1 MKVVYDSEIFLLQ
14 KYGGVSR
21 YFAQVISQFI
31 INKSLEIEVELAFSR
46 TSNRYLQ
53 ELSDGGGLNLKKLA
67 MPYLTPSSPKKMLF
81 TYGLFK
87 TLNASFASGTKPGIS
102 RGKLFHATYYR
113 PNFLESFGHNKFA
126 ITVHDFIPEKLGW
139 DGIRNPHLGKKKLL
153 NKADLIFCVSQ
164 ATANEVSEFYGIRNA
179 NFVVVPHGVKAVSDV
194 QEKVSSTTNPN
205 VLYVGHRSGY
215 KNFGQLAKALKLL
228 WQKGFDVQL
237 NTVGPEFSNA
247 EIKEYFRSNHIKNWR
262 HYTNIS
268 DSDLMCLYRRAS
280 ALVITSKMEGFGL
293 PILEAFSQGTA
304 VIASRIKVFEEV
316 CNNLGV
322 FFEVGNSESLAQAI
336 EGQISNVSNLDQIR
350 IRLAYASDFTWLHS
364 AKKMSYAYKQLI

>member
-46 TSNRYLQ
+46 TNNRYLQ

-113 PNFLESFGHNKFA
+113 PNILESFGHNKFA
-126 ITVHDFIPEKLGW
+126 ITIHDFIPEKLGW

-164 ATANEVSEFYGIRNA
+164 ASANEVSEFYGIRNA
-179 NFVVVPHGVKAVSDV
+179 NFVVVPHGVKAVSDF

-228 WQKGFDVQL
+228 WQKGFDIQL
-237 NTVGPEFSNA
+237 
-247 EIKEYFRSNHIKNWR
+247 K
-262 HYTNIS
+262 
-268 DSDLMCLYRRAS
+268 
-280 ALVITSKMEGFGL
+280 
-293 PILEAFSQGTA
+293 
-304 VIASRIKVFEEV
+304 
-316 CNNLGV
+316 
-322 FFEVGNSESLAQAI
+322 
-336 EGQISNVSNLDQIR
+336 NVSSSLRAVLVSIAALN
-350 IRLAYASDFTWLHS
+350 A
-364 AKKMSYAYKQLI
+364 